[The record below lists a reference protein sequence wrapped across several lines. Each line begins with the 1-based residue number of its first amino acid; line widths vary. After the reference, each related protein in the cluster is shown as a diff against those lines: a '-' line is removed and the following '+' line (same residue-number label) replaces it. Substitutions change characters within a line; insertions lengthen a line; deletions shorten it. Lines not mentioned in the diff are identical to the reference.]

1 MSVFPGI
8 NYATKGTA
16 YQESTYAGD
25 DSQWSARFAIDGKIG
40 SSFSNT
46 GESKAGEW
54 WKVDLGKKIIFQFA
68 RIFARTDDCNG
79 NPCGMIFILITKLML
94 A

>member
-1 MSVFPGI
+1 M
-8 NYATKGTA
+8 YT
-16 YQESTYAGD
+16 EGD
-25 DSQWSARFAIDGKIG
+25 GEYFARFAIDGKID

-46 GESKAGEW
+46 GQSKAGEW
-54 WKVDLGKKIIFQFA
+54 WKVDLGRKIIFQFA

-79 NPCGMIFILITKLML
+79 NPCGTIFILITKLIL